1 MFAAKC
7 GNMALVQLFLEYGA
21 QRSVLDSNDW
31 TAEDYAML
39 AGHHDVA
46 GELKSPSEAMVLP
59 FLQKTV
65 DMNKKVTSIVI
76 GQRSVVNMSGI
87 KSKDADNSDTWNDSQ
102 VSEPST
108 KQKNCSISEIVS
120 LSGRKCLKLD
130 QFLLRSS
137 EDDELSE
144 GSESVHSPRVVTEE
158 VQDSPRSCV
167 IPPPCKPPRSW
178 DLLQSGVMDDM
189 SSEPRRRS
197 LLTLGSLRSKR
208 ESFTESP
215 SGADSP
221 SQHLGQGDSPL
232 VDQGDSEKW
241 LSSRNPRNHRS
252 EDDVGSVPNNDSP
265 STKYGEIQ
273 VKKTEESAPI
283 AGPDGDTLHIENS
296 KSDSDS
302 DWDSDDSLPLDT
314 VDNKHCDGQT
324 KEEPL
329 PVEFEPGK
337 APTSEKRGRFLLR
350 TPSIDLSDDQ
360 HANGKDSS
368 HQSDYS
374 TSKKEQSEEVK
385 NGSRGEDDL
394 LIKKSSSVIGTLG
407 RDGTMLGYDEVWE
420 CNTQFPVNPTL
431 SMTTSETQISLKDE
445 LEQALAQTSSSGEN
459 IENMRSGTEDWA
471 LGNPADSLNTRLGIE
486 EECHHKSPQP
496 PPAPVFERPTVD
508 SKRINA
514 QLECYDEALRE
525 LAQVKIV
532 KQRPFSLPPTRGPSE
547 LALSQPSN
555 FGTMSLPGTNDF
567 TRHEI
572 SQSTSVRKQGSLSLP
587 RNMEPPGISRAASL
601 GSQYQGQYFFT
612 GELPGKELSHSAIVK
627 KQGSL
632 SLPRTCEI
640 ADQQSLDVSKEGY
653 LSLPRSNELI
663 DEAFKEIGKSSVKM
677 KRGSRSLPRS
687 TTPRD
692 MEMHTDPVPAPCN
705 KHPWRNRRR
714 AESESEAVDR
724 KSKGVSIKCLSF
736 DFKLGLSKTN
746 ESNADNESVST
757 IASSPNSQIATST
770 SEPNGFTNSLNVST
784 DGSLEKPIRKKR
796 KILLAMRG
804 LIAPNLRSFN
814 NSAASE
820 ASLEESFEEPPF
832 WLSTD
837 RVGSLERQATVI
849 ERIDIHP
856 KSNSA
861 RVGSPRTPEL
871 SMKLEESITEEE
883 QVLSPSAEMLV
894 PPSSE
899 PVEREESGKVPKGLS
914 TDADELNNTVASSK
928 AAVEM
933 PEMIRSQSESRISA
947 SPGLVHGELD
957 QVSSRLVAAVDLN
970 NTSHLKCSGGV
981 KPIHVHDVNPHLR
994 GGRVENHLGKTTP
1007 SSPDRYSN
1015 LDLPVLSSRALHDK
1029 RISRLH
1035 HRGGRRLHLAEGLCY
1050 PHTAWLLQP
1059 RKYYNDKLNLTGYQG
1074 CQGTLSAP
1082 HFSWTRS
1089 VRMVCR
1095 RVHLIEIRTSISPSS
1110 AVELNTTS
1118 ALANCEPPRCSC
1130 GADRSSSSQ
1139 PSSIFTDFQEERKS
1153 PLHLVELEHKGSPPN
1168 LRDSPSDADS
1178 GTSLIEITPQHEYT
1192 LKTHHALLKSHLR
1205 AATAEKGRLEETAA
1219 ELGEHAEKLKYE
1231 LAEAREAA
1239 QSRDEVIALLQEQ
1252 LTALEG
1258 KYTSSLDQLQRY
1270 KLRAGNL
1277 EQEVRHLK
1285 DVCRKYIFV
1294 VFIGKQHEEEKASM
1308 NETIQTREIEKAN
1321 LEKTL
1326 AKKKIGATRPSIE
1339 SKDKEL
1345 EIQNRLKMVESERNC
1360 LHTKNE
1366 GLQAKIL
1373 ELEAI
1378 LIDVTEKK
1386 EDLMQQNTE
1395 LNNRLNC
1402 DGAAS
1407 RQEVSHWKELYES
1420 CMQKLQQ
1427 LDWQRSN
1434 ETQHMAASTA
1444 QALAYKEELKDILEK
1459 VDKLKEKDST
1469 VWQHKIQ
1476 CCWNLELN
1484 VAFPVLKDSSSPNE
1498 RSRVNL
1504 EAAGLGYILCV
1515 VSNNGLG
1522 CLEEVTNAVAIL
1534 RSEYSKVE
1542 SILCRHNEML
1552 EQLVSKL
1559 QADLDASSCKQTEI
1573 EGQLTRT
1580 QSELMEARQYTDEL
1594 AHLREVAAVVDEMR
1608 VINSELREKL
1618 HKLEDTLTIR
1628 DKELKEKTEHIIV
1641 SEQLL
1646 DRQAEALRE
1655 LQELKLENEQ
1665 LKDEIE
1671 LKESE
1676 KRQTLQTNETQTVIS
1691 GQVSSVIVS
1700 PECKAQGST
1709 EDDRTEE
1716 REAMSQN
1723 INDKELIEKLRK
1735 ENEELQDLLDLKMDQ
1750 LNQMVDKTNSLVRHN
1765 ERMRAQLSGL
1775 KEKYVASVKLDK
1787 STLTEENSVKKIEE
1801 KLKYT
1806 GSNSTPAEDIYN
1818 ASDRDSKV
1826 VQTQIE
1832 ISQNDAKLKEEVTR
1846 LRVQNTC
1853 LTFNLKQVQD
1863 DLVSHEVE
1871 LGKTLE
1877 ALKDARDLASNA
1889 RSQENAKQRIQLKEM
1904 KAVLVEQEEE
1914 LVILISQS
1922 TTAADLSN
1930 VIRKLKKENA
1940 LLSNSVDKLL
1950 TEQEET
1956 EESELASI
1964 NLSEEENSLFV
1975 QKPGSGEDVHKKNEE
1990 MKVNKVAPPVTI
2002 YMALGVP
2009 IMSRDPKHYVH
2020 INKDDNQI
2028 DINCCMYMNANN
2040 IPENKE
2046 IVSKSVEEK
2055 LTLKCKNSFDYES
2068 RDLTC
2073 RNTYVHSGDIICEKE
2088 RRKNRESKEM
2098 SSPSDS
2104 LSDEVPSNVIE
2115 VQASVHHDGDVKDGF
2130 REEKP
2135 MIRSNSTSSSDL
2147 DVETKGNDSQPG
2159 TFRIKSRP
2167 ARDAATN
2174 TFSTQNFELQKE
2186 LQLER
2191 EKSKKYQQS
2200 LKKLKAEV
2208 QTLKIKTGTESKK
2221 IINFETN
2228 LSAKENNSTLAGLMN
2243 SPHFDQ
2249 NVVEFQKQVNELEQ
2263 KLNEE
2268 NSKRFALEVQV
2279 NKMRY
2284 ELQEKFHLERELAN
2298 LQTHMEKEFVSRHE
2312 LETLRCSYEA
2322 ALSHA
2327 KKEAEMMAR
2336 DTLNKKIYHINS
2348 FIDKQ
2353 VEEQARLQHS
2363 TESQRTHALED
2374 ERSKLLSELARL
2386 QATLQA
2392 KEEGERE
2399 LRERLAQEKHE
2410 TRRRKLIEKSYSV
2423 NLAPTVTNRL
2433 AIRREVLTLSS
2444 QVKYFS
2450 LSRVGSAHSEP
2461 TPTLALQFAEPATQC
2476 ARYNLRRIC

>member
-1 MFAAKC
+1 M
-7 GNMALVQLFLEYGA
+7 
-21 QRSVLDSNDW
+21 
-31 TAEDYAML
+31 
-39 AGHHDVA
+39 
-46 GELKSPSEAMVLP
+46 
-59 FLQKTV
+59 
-65 DMNKKVTSIVI
+65 
-76 GQRSVVNMSGI
+76 
-87 KSKDADNSDTWNDSQ
+87 
-102 VSEPST
+102 
-108 KQKNCSISEIVS
+108 
-120 LSGRKCLKLD
+120 
-130 QFLLRSS
+130 
-137 EDDELSE
+137 
-144 GSESVHSPRVVTEE
+144 
-158 VQDSPRSCV
+158 
-167 IPPPCKPPRSW
+167 
-178 DLLQSGVMDDM
+178 
-189 SSEPRRRS
+189 
-197 LLTLGSLRSKR
+197 
-208 ESFTESP
+208 
-215 SGADSP
+215 
-221 SQHLGQGDSPL
+221 
-232 VDQGDSEKW
+232 
-241 LSSRNPRNHRS
+241 
-252 EDDVGSVPNNDSP
+252 
-265 STKYGEIQ
+265 
-273 VKKTEESAPI
+273 
-283 AGPDGDTLHIENS
+283 
-296 KSDSDS
+296 
-302 DWDSDDSLPLDT
+302 
-314 VDNKHCDGQT
+314 
-324 KEEPL
+324 
-329 PVEFEPGK
+329 
-337 APTSEKRGRFLLR
+337 
-350 TPSIDLSDDQ
+350 
-360 HANGKDSS
+360 
-368 HQSDYS
+368 
-374 TSKKEQSEEVK
+374 
-385 NGSRGEDDL
+385 
-394 LIKKSSSVIGTLG
+394 
-407 RDGTMLGYDEVWE
+407 
-420 CNTQFPVNPTL
+420 
-431 SMTTSETQISLKDE
+431 
-445 LEQALAQTSSSGEN
+445 
-459 IENMRSGTEDWA
+459 
-471 LGNPADSLNTRLGIE
+471 
-486 EECHHKSPQP
+486 
-496 PPAPVFERPTVD
+496 
-508 SKRINA
+508 
-514 QLECYDEALRE
+514 
-525 LAQVKIV
+525 
-532 KQRPFSLPPTRGPSE
+532 
-547 LALSQPSN
+547 
-555 FGTMSLPGTNDF
+555 
-567 TRHEI
+567 
-572 SQSTSVRKQGSLSLP
+572 
-587 RNMEPPGISRAASL
+587 
-601 GSQYQGQYFFT
+601 
-612 GELPGKELSHSAIVK
+612 
-627 KQGSL
+627 
-632 SLPRTCEI
+632 
-640 ADQQSLDVSKEGY
+640 
-653 LSLPRSNELI
+653 
-663 DEAFKEIGKSSVKM
+663 
-677 KRGSRSLPRS
+677 
-687 TTPRD
+687 
-692 MEMHTDPVPAPCN
+692 
-705 KHPWRNRRR
+705 
-714 AESESEAVDR
+714 
-724 KSKGVSIKCLSF
+724 
-736 DFKLGLSKTN
+736 
-746 ESNADNESVST
+746 
-757 IASSPNSQIATST
+757 
-770 SEPNGFTNSLNVST
+770 
-784 DGSLEKPIRKKR
+784 
-796 KILLAMRG
+796 
-804 LIAPNLRSFN
+804 
-814 NSAASE
+814 
-820 ASLEESFEEPPF
+820 
-832 WLSTD
+832 
-837 RVGSLERQATVI
+837 
-849 ERIDIHP
+849 
-856 KSNSA
+856 
-861 RVGSPRTPEL
+861 
-871 SMKLEESITEEE
+871 
-883 QVLSPSAEMLV
+883 
-894 PPSSE
+894 
-899 PVEREESGKVPKGLS
+899 
-914 TDADELNNTVASSK
+914 
-928 AAVEM
+928 
-933 PEMIRSQSESRISA
+933 
-947 SPGLVHGELD
+947 
-957 QVSSRLVAAVDLN
+957 
-970 NTSHLKCSGGV
+970 
-981 KPIHVHDVNPHLR
+981 
-994 GGRVENHLGKTTP
+994 
-1007 SSPDRYSN
+1007 
-1015 LDLPVLSSRALHDK
+1015 
-1029 RISRLH
+1029 
-1035 HRGGRRLHLAEGLCY
+1035 
-1050 PHTAWLLQP
+1050 
-1059 RKYYNDKLNLTGYQG
+1059 
-1074 CQGTLSAP
+1074 
-1082 HFSWTRS
+1082 
-1089 VRMVCR
+1089 
-1095 RVHLIEIRTSISPSS
+1095 
-1110 AVELNTTS
+1110 
-1118 ALANCEPPRCSC
+1118 
-1130 GADRSSSSQ
+1130 
-1139 PSSIFTDFQEERKS
+1139 
-1153 PLHLVELEHKGSPPN
+1153 
-1168 LRDSPSDADS
+1168 
-1178 GTSLIEITPQHEYT
+1178 
-1192 LKTHHALLKSHLR
+1192 
-1205 AATAEKGRLEETAA
+1205 
-1219 ELGEHAEKLKYE
+1219 
-1231 LAEAREAA
+1231 
-1239 QSRDEVIALLQEQ
+1239 
-1252 LTALEG
+1252 
-1258 KYTSSLDQLQRY
+1258 
-1270 KLRAGNL
+1270 
-1277 EQEVRHLK
+1277 
-1285 DVCRKYIFV
+1285 
-1294 VFIGKQHEEEKASM
+1294 
-1308 NETIQTREIEKAN
+1308 
-1321 LEKTL
+1321 
-1326 AKKKIGATRPSIE
+1326 
-1339 SKDKEL
+1339 
-1345 EIQNRLKMVESERNC
+1345 
-1360 LHTKNE
+1360 
-1366 GLQAKIL
+1366 
-1373 ELEAI
+1373 
-1378 LIDVTEKK
+1378 
-1386 EDLMQQNTE
+1386 
-1395 LNNRLNC
+1395 
-1402 DGAAS
+1402 
-1407 RQEVSHWKELYES
+1407 
-1420 CMQKLQQ
+1420 
-1427 LDWQRSN
+1427 
-1434 ETQHMAASTA
+1434 
-1444 QALAYKEELKDILEK
+1444 
-1459 VDKLKEKDST
+1459 
-1469 VWQHKIQ
+1469 
-1476 CCWNLELN
+1476 
-1484 VAFPVLKDSSSPNE
+1484 
-1498 RSRVNL
+1498 
-1504 EAAGLGYILCV
+1504 
-1515 VSNNGLG
+1515 
-1522 CLEEVTNAVAIL
+1522 L

-1618 HKLEDTLTIR
+1618 RKLEDTLTIR

-1700 PECKAQGST
+1700 PEYKAQEST

-1801 KLKYT
+1801 KLKNT

-1832 ISQNDAKLKEEVTR
+1832 ISQNDAKLEEEVTR

-1863 DLVSHEVE
+1863 DLASHEVE

-1975 QKPGSGEDVHKKNEE
+1975 QKSGSGEDVHKKNEE

-2046 IVSKSVEEK
+2046 IVSKSVDEK

-2135 MIRSNSTSSSDL
+2135 LIRSNSTSSSDL
-2147 DVETKGNDSQPG
+2147 DVETKGNDTRPG

-2221 IINFETN
+2221 IINCETN

-2423 NLAPTVTNRL
+2423 NLAPTVTNSKEKEL
-2433 AIRREVLTLSS
+2433 NSKGCMLSPIHRPITTS
-2444 QVKYFS
+2444 S
-2450 LSRVGSAHSEP
+2450 LMNPVMS
-2461 TPTLALQFAEPATQC
+2461 PTLAMSVTTSTENALSNILKLELERSIRKHTELPDEQC
-2476 ARYNLRRIC
+2476 SSTSPGTLSDDHMDILRKKYFLH

>member
-1 MFAAKC
+1 MWSH
-7 GNMALVQLFLEYGA
+7 MAFDWKKDSVQ
-21 QRSVLDSNDW
+21 
-31 TAEDYAML
+31 
-39 AGHHDVA
+39 
-46 GELKSPSEAMVLP
+46 
-59 FLQKTV
+59 
-65 DMNKKVTSIVI
+65 
-76 GQRSVVNMSGI
+76 
-87 KSKDADNSDTWNDSQ
+87 
-102 VSEPST
+102 
-108 KQKNCSISEIVS
+108 
-120 LSGRKCLKLD
+120 
-130 QFLLRSS
+130 
-137 EDDELSE
+137 
-144 GSESVHSPRVVTEE
+144 
-158 VQDSPRSCV
+158 
-167 IPPPCKPPRSW
+167 
-178 DLLQSGVMDDM
+178 
-189 SSEPRRRS
+189 
-197 LLTLGSLRSKR
+197 
-208 ESFTESP
+208 
-215 SGADSP
+215 
-221 SQHLGQGDSPL
+221 
-232 VDQGDSEKW
+232 
-241 LSSRNPRNHRS
+241 
-252 EDDVGSVPNNDSP
+252 
-265 STKYGEIQ
+265 IQ
-273 VKKTEESAPI
+273 V
-283 AGPDGDTLHIENS
+283 
-296 KSDSDS
+296 
-302 DWDSDDSLPLDT
+302 
-314 VDNKHCDGQT
+314 
-324 KEEPL
+324 
-329 PVEFEPGK
+329 
-337 APTSEKRGRFLLR
+337 
-350 TPSIDLSDDQ
+350 
-360 HANGKDSS
+360 
-368 HQSDYS
+368 
-374 TSKKEQSEEVK
+374 
-385 NGSRGEDDL
+385 
-394 LIKKSSSVIGTLG
+394 
-407 RDGTMLGYDEVWE
+407 
-420 CNTQFPVNPTL
+420 
-431 SMTTSETQISLKDE
+431 
-445 LEQALAQTSSSGEN
+445 
-459 IENMRSGTEDWA
+459 
-471 LGNPADSLNTRLGIE
+471 
-486 EECHHKSPQP
+486 
-496 PPAPVFERPTVD
+496 
-508 SKRINA
+508 
-514 QLECYDEALRE
+514 
-525 LAQVKIV
+525 
-532 KQRPFSLPPTRGPSE
+532 
-547 LALSQPSN
+547 
-555 FGTMSLPGTNDF
+555 
-567 TRHEI
+567 
-572 SQSTSVRKQGSLSLP
+572 
-587 RNMEPPGISRAASL
+587 
-601 GSQYQGQYFFT
+601 
-612 GELPGKELSHSAIVK
+612 
-627 KQGSL
+627 
-632 SLPRTCEI
+632 
-640 ADQQSLDVSKEGY
+640 
-653 LSLPRSNELI
+653 
-663 DEAFKEIGKSSVKM
+663 
-677 KRGSRSLPRS
+677 
-687 TTPRD
+687 
-692 MEMHTDPVPAPCN
+692 
-705 KHPWRNRRR
+705 
-714 AESESEAVDR
+714 
-724 KSKGVSIKCLSF
+724 
-736 DFKLGLSKTN
+736 
-746 ESNADNESVST
+746 
-757 IASSPNSQIATST
+757 
-770 SEPNGFTNSLNVST
+770 
-784 DGSLEKPIRKKR
+784 
-796 KILLAMRG
+796 
-804 LIAPNLRSFN
+804 
-814 NSAASE
+814 
-820 ASLEESFEEPPF
+820 
-832 WLSTD
+832 
-837 RVGSLERQATVI
+837 
-849 ERIDIHP
+849 
-856 KSNSA
+856 
-861 RVGSPRTPEL
+861 
-871 SMKLEESITEEE
+871 
-883 QVLSPSAEMLV
+883 
-894 PPSSE
+894 
-899 PVEREESGKVPKGLS
+899 
-914 TDADELNNTVASSK
+914 
-928 AAVEM
+928 
-933 PEMIRSQSESRISA
+933 
-947 SPGLVHGELD
+947 
-957 QVSSRLVAAVDLN
+957 
-970 NTSHLKCSGGV
+970 
-981 KPIHVHDVNPHLR
+981 
-994 GGRVENHLGKTTP
+994 
-1007 SSPDRYSN
+1007 
-1015 LDLPVLSSRALHDK
+1015 
-1029 RISRLH
+1029 
-1035 HRGGRRLHLAEGLCY
+1035 
-1050 PHTAWLLQP
+1050 
-1059 RKYYNDKLNLTGYQG
+1059 
-1074 CQGTLSAP
+1074 
-1082 HFSWTRS
+1082 
-1089 VRMVCR
+1089 
-1095 RVHLIEIRTSISPSS
+1095 
-1110 AVELNTTS
+1110 
-1118 ALANCEPPRCSC
+1118 SC
-1130 GADRSSSSQ
+1130 GADKSSSSQ
-1139 PSSIFTDFQEERKS
+1139 PSSSFTDFQEECKS
-1153 PLHLVELEHKGSPPN
+1153 PLRLIELEHKGSPPN

-1252 LTALEG
+1252 LTVLEG
-1258 KYTSSLDQLQRY
+1258 KYTASLDQLQRY

-1285 DVCRKYIFV
+1285 DVCRKN
-1294 VFIGKQHEEEKASM
+1294 EEEKANM

-1321 LEKTL
+1321 LEKVL
-1326 AKKKIGATRPSIE
+1326 AKKNISTTRPSIE

-1345 EIQNRLKMVESERNC
+1345 EIQNRLLANALVVFSS
-1360 LHTKNE
+1360 T
-1366 GLQAKIL
+1366 A
-1373 ELEAI
+1373 
-1378 LIDVTEKK
+1378 
-1386 EDLMQQNTE
+1386 EDGE
-1395 LNNRLNC
+1395 I
-1402 DGAAS
+1402 
-1407 RQEVSHWKELYES
+1407 EVRISVGYES

-1476 CCWNLELN
+1476 
-1484 VAFPVLKDSSSPNE
+1484 
-1498 RSRVNL
+1498 
-1504 EAAGLGYILCV
+1504 
-1515 VSNNGLG
+1515 
-1522 CLEEVTNAVAIL
+1522 EEVTNAVAML
-1534 RSEYSKVE
+1534 RSEYNKVE

-1618 HKLEDTLTIR
+1618 RKLEDTITIR

-1676 KRQTLQTNETQTVIS
+1676 KKQTLQTNETQTVIS
-1691 GQVSSVIVS
+1691 GQVSSVILS
-1700 PECKAQGST
+1700 PEYKAQEST

-1775 KEKYVASVKLDK
+1775 KEKIVASVKLDK
-1787 STLTEENSVKKIEE
+1787 STLTEENSIKKMEE
-1801 KLKYT
+1801 KFKNT
-1806 GSNSTPAEDIYN
+1806 GSDSTLAEDIYN
-1818 ASDRDSKV
+1818 VSDRDSKV

-1832 ISQNDAKLKEEVTR
+1832 TSLNDAKLEEEVTR

-1863 DLVSHEVE
+1863 DLVRHEVE
-1871 LGKTLE
+1871 LGKTLA

-1889 RSQENAKQRIQLKEM
+1889 KLQENVKQRIQLKEM
-1904 KAVLVEQEEE
+1904 KAILIEQEEE
-1914 LVILISQS
+1914 LVMMISQS
-1922 TTAADLSN
+1922 STAGDLSTL
-1930 VIRKLKKENA
+1930 IKKLKKENA
-1940 LLSNSVDKLL
+1940 LLSNSVNKLL
-1950 TEQEET
+1950 TEQEEI

-1964 NLSEEENSLFV
+1964 NLSQEANSLFV
-1975 QKPGSGEDVHKKNEE
+1975 QKSGSGEDEHKKNEE

-2040 IPENKE
+2040 MPENKE

-2055 LTLKCKNSFDYES
+2055 LTPKCKNSFDYES

-2073 RNTYVHSGDIICEKE
+2073 RNTYIHSGDIICEKE

-2135 MIRSNSTSSSDL
+2135 LIRSSSTSSSDL
-2147 DVETKGNDSQPG
+2147 DMEMKGNDTQPG

-2167 ARDAATN
+2167 AR
-2174 TFSTQNFELQKE
+2174 
-2186 LQLER
+2186 LER

-2228 LSAKENNSTLAGLMN
+2228 LSAKENNSALAGLMN

-2423 NLAPTVTNRL
+2423 NLAPTVTNSKEKEL
-2433 AIRREVLTLSS
+2433 NSKGCMLSPITTS
-2444 QVKYFS
+2444 S
-2450 LSRVGSAHSEP
+2450 LINPVMS
-2461 TPTLALQFAEPATQC
+2461 PTLAMSVTTSTENALSNILKLELERSIRKHTELPDEQC
-2476 ARYNLRRIC
+2476 SSTSPGTLSDDHMDILRKKYFLH